1 MPIGLPEFVDNP
13 EPRCP
18 VILLC
23 DTSGSMSG
31 APINALNTGLADF
44 REDVYKDEQASLR
57 VEVALVTFGP
67 VRLTQEFVTID
78 NFVPPQLK
86 ADGVTPMGEA
96 IEYALDLLEERKET
110 YKNNGVQYYRPW
122 VFLITDGAPTDSW
135 YNAAQQ
141 MRQAE
146 MQRRLVFFAVGVEGA
161 DMNTLRQIAPPE
173 RPPVLLNGLDF
184 RSMFQWLSTSM
195 KRVSSSQVGGTM
207 ITLPPVGWG
216 QIAT

>member
-31 APINALNTGLADF
+31 APINALNAGLAAF
-44 REDVYKDEQASLR
+44 REEVYQDEQASLR

-67 VRLTQEFVTID
+67 VRLAQEFVTID
-78 NFVPPQLK
+78 NFISPQLK
-86 ADGVTPMGEA
+86 ADGVTPMGQA
-96 IEYALDLLEERKET
+96 IEYALDLLEKRKET

-135 YNAAQQ
+135 HNAAHQ

-207 ITLPPVGWG
+207 IALPPVGWG